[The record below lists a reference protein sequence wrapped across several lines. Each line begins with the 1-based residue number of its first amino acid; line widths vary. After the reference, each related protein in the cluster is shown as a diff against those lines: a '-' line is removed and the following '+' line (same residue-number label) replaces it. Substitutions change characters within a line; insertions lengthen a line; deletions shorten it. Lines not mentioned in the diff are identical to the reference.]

1 MKTIYKIIFYCRI
14 LKCKKI
20 FLDNKKVWFIKNKI
34 IDKKYKIIIVPEEL
48 KNVKYCKTII
58 DNTDNFFYY
67 SNYIEP
73 QKRIDLLKNEI
84 LKNLPKVSTNPNDLF
99 IYIRSGDI
107 FVHPHRLYAQP
118 PLCFYFKILD
128 NYIFRNYYLIAENK
142 NNPVIAKILEIKPN
156 IIYNRNS
163 LNIDIAYL
171 TTAYNIVGGKITT
184 FLNAIIPLNNNLKNL
199 WIFLFEQNKSK
210 KEKYFINMKYW
221 SNKKFQRNLMIDEK
235 CINDFQLF
243 SLIN

>member
-1 MKTIYKIIFYCRI
+1 M
-14 LKCKKI
+14 
-20 FLDNKKVWFIKNKI
+20 
-34 IDKKYKIIIVPEEL
+34 
-48 KNVKYCKTII
+48 
-58 DNTDNFFYY
+58 
-67 SNYIEP
+67 
-73 QKRIDLLKNEI
+73 
-84 LKNLPKVSTNPNDLF
+84 
-99 IYIRSGDI
+99 
-107 FVHPHRLYAQP
+107 
-118 PLCFYFKILD
+118 
-128 NYIFRNYYLIAENK
+128 
-142 NNPVIAKILEIKPN
+142 IAKILEIKPN

>member
-1 MKTIYKIIFYCRI
+1 M
-14 LKCKKI
+14 
-20 FLDNKKVWFIKNKI
+20 
-34 IDKKYKIIIVPEEL
+34 
-48 KNVKYCKTII
+48 
-58 DNTDNFFYY
+58 
-67 SNYIEP
+67 
-73 QKRIDLLKNEI
+73 
-84 LKNLPKVSTNPNDLF
+84 
-99 IYIRSGDI
+99 
-107 FVHPHRLYAQP
+107 
-118 PLCFYFKILD
+118 
-128 NYIFRNYYLIAENK
+128 
-142 NNPVIAKILEIKPN
+142 IAKILEIKPN

-210 KEKYFINMKYW
+210 KEKYNKHYKIKGNIYEMYVSNNYFINMKYW